1 MNLHN
6 STDSITKFLIIM
18 KRIRKFIINIFG
30 LNFYEFLLRIYLVF
44 IKPSNYKMLFYR
56 TSKDL
61 KNNDHLICRFGQY
74 KNYIKVS

>member
-6 STDSITKFLIIM
+6 STASITKFLIIM
-18 KRIRKFIINIFG
+18 KKIKKFIINIFG

-44 IKPSNYKMLFYR
+44 INPSNYKMLFYR

-61 KNNDHLICRFGQY
+61 KNTKAILNGE
-74 KNYIKVS
+74 K